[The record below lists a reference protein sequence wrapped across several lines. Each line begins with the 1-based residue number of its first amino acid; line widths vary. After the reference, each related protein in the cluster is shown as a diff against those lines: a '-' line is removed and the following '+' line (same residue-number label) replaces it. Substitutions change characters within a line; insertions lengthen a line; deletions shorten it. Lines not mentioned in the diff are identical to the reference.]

1 MKTMNEKLEAA
12 IAYLRSRKKYIA
24 DVGCKFVPTKPV
36 TTDVADTIRQYKL
49 QVENQPAIKLVEKK
63 KK

>member
-24 DVGCKFVPTKPV
+24 DVGCKFAPTKPV
-36 TTDVADTIRQYKL
+36 TTDVAETIR
-49 QVENQPAIKLVEKK
+49 
-63 KK
+63 